1 MNPRLQIGDQVRIRA
16 DYPKGHIRTPF
27 YIRGKTGRVAD
38 IIGAFGNPE
47 SLSVFGDGL
56 PKQVLYRIRF
66 NQRETWGDYS
76 GPPADS
82 IDIEIY
88 EHWLEAPEKESSHAA

>member
-1 MNPRLQIGDQVRIRA
+1 MSPRFQIGDEVRIRA

-27 YIRGKTGRVAD
+27 YIRGKTGKVAD

-66 NQRETWGDYS
+66 NQRDTWGDYS
-76 GPPADS
+76 GPSADS

-88 EHWLEAPEKESSHAA
+88 EHWLENPGKESGHAA